1 MTGLIWLAIVA
12 GWLAYLVPRFLL
24 HKESTV
30 TPNLSAVRDALAAPM
45 HIVRRGGEDDFAE
58 PSDPGLEISTPL
70 QRDYVLFQT
79 KRAAQIAMRRRRTG
93 FIGSVIVMIAGV
105 VVSIV
110 TPAPWWLSLVGIGVL
125 VVFVVLSRVSVHTVN
140 AMISDQLD
148 MADQDWAE
156 ETVMVREVD
165 LTHVHDENT
174 EISIPLNLPVDST
187 IGDLWEPIA
196 VTPPTY
202 VSKPLV
208 PRSVRTIDL
217 SMTADPP
224 AQPKMPVTAEAPQ
237 TDRGQDGQLGQIR
250 HGHSGSADRNERRGD
265 EGDLPKAVGE

>member
-24 HKESTV
+24 HKEVSISLR
-30 TPNLSAVRDALAAPM
+30 LSAARDALASPM
-45 HIVRRGGEDDFAE
+45 HLVRRGGQDDFAE
-58 PSDPGLEISTPL
+58 PTDPSLQISTPL
-70 QRDYVLFQT
+70 QRDSVLFQT
-79 KRAAQIAMRRRRTG
+79 RRAAQIAMRRRRTG
-93 FIGSVIVMIAGV
+93 FLGSLLVMVAGV
-105 VVSIV
+105 VVAAI
-110 TPAPWWLSLVGIGVL
+110 TPAPWWLALVGVGVL
-125 VVFVVLSRVSVHTVN
+125 VVFVVLSRISVHTVN
-140 AMISDQLD
+140 AMIADQLEA
-148 MADQDWAE
+148 ADQDWAE
-156 ETVMVREVD
+156 DTVTVCEVD

-217 SMTADPP
+217 TMTADPP
-224 AQPKMPVTAEAPQ
+224 AQPKMPVTAERPEDVDDT
-237 TDRGQDGQLGQIR
+237 TDIRAAQDGR
-250 HGHSGSADRNERRGD
+250 HDHGGD
-265 EGDLPKAVGE
+265 EGDLPRAVGE